1 MNAMKIKFNHMNA
14 MKIRF
19 KKLCADAKIPTFG
32 NDDTTNA
39 GMDFYSIHDYTIRAG
54 GHCVV
59 DTGIAWDGIPLC
71 TPYEK
76 PVLIIKS
83 RSGLAFNK
91 NIEASNAGV
100 VDASYQG
107 AIKVKLYNKGRVDY
121 VVKKGE
127 RIAQGIVYMIP
138 NVHPIEIEEFSSE
151 TERGD
156 KGFGSTG
163 E

>member
-1 MNAMKIKFNHMNA
+1 MEKMAMSVG
-14 MKIRF
+14 F
-19 KKLCADAKIPTFG
+19 KKLHKDAIIPVFG
-32 NDDTTNA
+32 NNDLTNA
-39 GMDFYSIHDYTIRAG
+39 GMDFFSIHTHTIPAG
-54 GHCVV
+54 SHVTV

-91 NIEASNAGV
+91 NIEASNSGV
-100 VDASYQG
+100 VDTSYQG

-138 NVHPIEIEEFSSE
+138 NVIPIEIEEFAGE

>member
-1 MNAMKIKFNHMNA
+1 MEKMM
-14 MKIRF
+14 MSVGF
-19 KKLCADAKIPTFG
+19 KKLHKDAIIPVFG
-32 NDDTTNA
+32 NNDITNA
-39 GMDFYSIHDYTIRAG
+39 GLDFYSLHDYTIKSG
-54 GHCVV
+54 GHVTV

-138 NVHPIEIEEFSSE
+138 NVHPIEIEEFSGE